1 MKRTLAGN
9 SLVGILVAFL
19 IVVVGVMFF
28 VTGGFGTIK
37 NKDGEEYSR
46 PDGLGKTT
54 IGRARYAAED
64 SVCRQQL
71 GQIRGLIQVYE
82 IDSEDAHPDSLANV
96 SGMPAGYDKCPV
108 GKEPYEY
115 DKETGKVSCP
125 HTGHEKY

>member
-1 MKRTLAGN
+1 MRRKLAGN
-9 SLVGILVAFL
+9 SLVGILVAFV
-19 IVVVGVMFF
+19 IVVLGVVFF
-28 VTGGFGTIK
+28 VTGGMGTIQ
-37 NKDGEEYSR
+37 NEDGEEYSR

-71 GQIRGLIQVYE
+71 GQIRGLVQLA
-82 IDSEDAHPDSLANV
+82 EDPVEETFPETLATV

-108 GKEPYEY
+108 GKEAYDY

-125 HTGHEKY
+125 HKGHEKY